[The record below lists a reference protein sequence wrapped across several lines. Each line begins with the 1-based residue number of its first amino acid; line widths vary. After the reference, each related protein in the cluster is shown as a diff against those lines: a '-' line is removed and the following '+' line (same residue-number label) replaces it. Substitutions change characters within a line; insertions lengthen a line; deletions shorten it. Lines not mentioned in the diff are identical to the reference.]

1 MRSLRDFALVLHP
14 PVSSGWGRGE
24 QLLGEWSLP
33 DVQDLAAG
41 LDDRRRRHPVQ
52 VVAGIRKLLLDNI

>member
-1 MRSLRDFALVLHP
+1 MLMKSLGDFALVLHP

-33 DVQDLAAG
+33 GGQDLGAG
-41 LDDRRRRHPVQ
+41 LDDRGERHPIQ
-52 VVAGIRKLLLDNI
+52 LLLDNI